1 MITPKATHQSM
12 KKRSVFIPLAAL
24 TAGSDIADIPLFRMP
39 CSGQII
45 GLNILPQ
52 GDDAGIDDDNTSV
65 FLFEVGSTSLGGK
78 TYNTTAT
85 FPNKGVV
92 GAMTLS
98 TTEANLKRSEGD
110 VVTISITN
118 GTTAATPAL
127 IAEVEYVIS
136 DAALFDTMH
145 PATSAT

>member
-12 KKRSVFIPLAAL
+12 KKRSVFTTIAAL
-24 TAGSDIADIPLFRMP
+24 TAGSDIADIAMFRMP
-39 CSGQII
+39 CAGQII
-45 GLNILPQ
+45 GVNIIPQ
-52 GDDAGIDDDNTSV
+52 GADAGIDASNTSAW
-65 FLFEVGSTSLGGK
+65 LIEVGSTTIASK
-78 TYNTTAT
+78 TYSNTVA
-85 FPNKGVV
+85 FPDPAVV
-92 GAMTLS
+92 DALTLS

-118 GTTAATPAL
+118 GATAATPAC
-127 IAEVEYVIS
+127 IVEVEYVIS